1 MILSLIFNN
10 KTESLDL
17 LNYKI
22 KKEEILLEL
31 PSNSLIAVLVGHH
44 SINLV
49 KLEKLLDVN
58 INLFGNQFNI
68 SGNSENI
75 NKAKLIISNV
85 YHKLSQKKYD
95 ISEFD
100 FSNFKTELRMIQG
113 ISSNLKLN
121 QKMLKLKMKN

>member
-1 MILSLIFNN
+1 MSLIFKN
-10 KTESLDL
+10 KIESLNV

-22 KKEEILLEL
+22 KKKEISLEL
-31 PSNSLIAVLVGHH
+31 PSNSLIALLIGHH

-49 KLEKLLDVN
+49 KLEKLLDIN

-85 YHKLSQKKYD
+85 YHKLSQKKYFHNFRTHI
-95 ISEFD
+95 ISK
-100 FSNFKTELRMIQG
+100 N
-113 ISSNLKLN
+113 ISLIWET
-121 QKMLKLKMKN
+121 